1 MLEHVLDIAISR
13 TKQHMAHTTI
23 SPLLP
28 LLHWLDKYQPFSSD
42 SSNYY
47 PTILIIFWYCYDQ
60 CMNPCKKFIIFRT
73 ILTCT
78 FEKLSNSNLYICTS
92 HYILPMAYNSMR
104 PYLFFSG
111 HNMDI
116 ALMKS
121 VSFSFLDEKNMIFL
135 TYKGY
140 ILYRNVQLK
149 FVVWSNTLK
158 AMFPVKD

>member
-121 VSFSFLDEKNMIFL
+121 RSFFIFGREKCEFSVHKRYM
-135 TYKGY
+135 
-140 ILYRNVQLK
+140 LYSSL
-149 FVVWSNTLK
+149 
-158 AMFPVKD
+158 